1 MRAEAIQVGS
11 EATDPF
17 RSSITLPHRPDRIR
31 FFVVA
36 GGAALLTLA
45 ALVVVSIVRNDGHLV
60 YVLDDAGIHLSIARQ
75 LVEHGTWGVT
85 NGVYVSASSSPAWT
99 LALSGLMVI
108 SPVSNS
114 VWPLVLN
121 VGAGAW
127 ILWLFAANQ
136 TVIRPR
142 GRAVS
147 SWVAAIVLPLC
158 ILFLPAMAMVGME
171 HLLHTALVVQILVIV
186 WKLEDRR
193 VDTRSTALLL
203 LLVFVAGAVRVE
215 TVFVAA
221 GIVVGLGVRRIPRF
235 AGEATIRNWTT
246 RGTLFLATLVALAA
260 ALPFAIYGLVN
271 RAFGAGFVPNS
282 IAAKQAIG
290 DRGLVR
296 PLDEVFSELFS
307 DAVLTALVVGVLAYV
322 VFAMFGGSRRA
333 LVVSVA
339 FLVAT
344 FLHGVYGDMRFYDRY
359 QTYLIVAGALVILV
373 ILGEVVAVPWRNAAV
388 TFLVLAMAATAAPVK
403 IPLLLDAPLAS
414 SNTYRQRYQL
424 GRFFGEYYEGQTVAT
439 GELGYV
445 TYFHDGGIVDF
456 LGLGS
461 PQVTE
466 ALRHQRPLETAYVEQ
481 LVLDEHVAAIGVY
494 PATLALSLPKSWYLA
509 GEWTLD
515 ERSVSAFAKTISF
528 YAPTEQLGKELDAK
542 LDAFA
547 PSLPSNVT
555 YLDRKG
561 LLERFLANS

>member
-1 MRAEAIQVGS
+1 MQAEGIQVGIDTS
-11 EATDPF
+11 DPSA
-17 RSSITLPHRPDRIR
+17 SSITLPEPRDRIR

-36 GGAALLTLA
+36 GAASLLTLA
-45 ALVVVSIVRNDGHLV
+45 ALLVVSIVRNDGHLV

-85 NGVYVSASSSPAWT
+85 DGVYVSVSSSPAWT

-127 ILWLFAANQ
+127 LLWLFAANQ

-142 GRAVS
+142 GRAVA
-147 SWVAAIVLPLC
+147 SWGAAIVLPLC

-171 HLLHTALVVQILVIV
+171 HLLHAALVVQILVIV

-193 VDTRSTALLL
+193 IDAGSIALLL
-203 LLVFVAGAVRVE
+203 LLLFVAGAVRVE

-246 RGTLFLATLVALAA
+246 RGTLFLASLVVLAA

-296 PLDEVFSELFS
+296 PLDQVFSELFS

-333 LVVSVA
+333 LVISVA

-359 QTYLIVAGALVILV
+359 QTYLIVAGTFVILV
-373 ILGEVVAVPWRNAAV
+373 ILGEVVTVPWRDAAV
-388 TFLVLAMAATAAPVK
+388 TFLVLVMAATAAPMK

-424 GRFFGEYYEGQTVAT
+424 GRFFGEYYKGQTVAT

-445 TYFHDGGIVDF
+445 TYFHDGGVVDF

-466 ALRHQRPLETAYVEQ
+466 ALRHQRPLESAYVEQ

-494 PATLALSLPKSWYLA
+494 PATLALSLPKSWYAA

-555 YLDRKG
+555 YLDRQG